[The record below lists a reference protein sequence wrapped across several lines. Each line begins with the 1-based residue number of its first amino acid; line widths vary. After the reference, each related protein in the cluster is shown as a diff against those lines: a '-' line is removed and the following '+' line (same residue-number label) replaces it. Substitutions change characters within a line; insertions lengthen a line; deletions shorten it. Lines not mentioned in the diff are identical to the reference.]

1 MWRQISNLETA
12 GSHQNGKRRRTSK
25 VDLFSSRLS
34 HQLPQYFAWKSDPF
48 SQGTDVLQQIWGNQ
62 FLYASHPFCL
72 TLQALKRVSCD
83 QTEIILLVTPPWQSQ
98 IWYPLSTRNVC
109 SSSTATSKE
118 HKLKKPTSGSSSSNF
133 NRTLPL
139 AVWTISGKDYS
150 RREFQ
155 KQLLKLLQVQDEKVQ
170 SQITIP
176 PGECGVAGAI
186 NNRLMHLDVMQ

>member
-1 MWRQISNLETA
+1 MEIRPFQSGDRCPTTDLGQSIPLCISPILPYSTSLEESEWRPNRNNLACHTTLAVSNL
-12 GSHQNGKRRRTSK
+12 
-25 VDLFSSRLS
+25 V
-34 HQLPQYFAWKSDPF
+34 
-48 SQGTDVLQQIWGNQ
+48 
-62 FLYASHPFCL
+62 
-72 TLQALKRVSCD
+72 
-83 QTEIILLVTPPWQSQ
+83 
-98 IWYPLSTRNVC
+98 PLSTRNVY

-118 HKLKKPTSGSSSSNF
+118 HKLKKPTRGSSSSNF

>member
-12 GSHQNGKRRRTSK
+12 GSHQNGKRRGTSK
-25 VDLFSSRLS
+25 VDLLSSRLS

-98 IWYPLSTRNVC
+98 IWYPFLLEMSTVRLLLLPRNTSLKNPQGEVHPLI
-109 SSSTATSKE
+109 STE
-118 HKLKKPTSGSSSSNF
+118 H
-133 NRTLPL
+133 
-139 AVWTISGKDYS
+139 Y
-150 RREFQ
+150 
-155 KQLLKLLQVQDEKVQ
+155 
-170 SQITIP
+170 
-176 PGECGVAGAI
+176 
-186 NNRLMHLDVMQ
+186 H